1 MNKKEL
7 EAFAREAAKGM
18 KTEKDLNEF
27 SQMLTKVAVEAAL
40 NAELDDH
47 LGFSKNETSDTD
59 SSRNDLVGKYEF
71 RCSSISA
78 ILWQYGFYATLYLYS
93 LELLIEWRKL
103 DVSELLL
110 KSSTIQN
117 SQLSYH

>member
-47 LGFSKNETSDTD
+47 LGYSKHETSSTEN
-59 SSRNDLVGKYEF
+59 SRN
-71 RCSSISA
+71 
-78 ILWQYGFYATLYLYS
+78 GFTSKTLRTEDGLACPVIIGP
-93 LELLIEWRKL
+93 LAVLGFL
-103 DVSELLL
+103 DEGE
-110 KSSTIQN
+110 THERQEI
-117 SQLSYH
+117 